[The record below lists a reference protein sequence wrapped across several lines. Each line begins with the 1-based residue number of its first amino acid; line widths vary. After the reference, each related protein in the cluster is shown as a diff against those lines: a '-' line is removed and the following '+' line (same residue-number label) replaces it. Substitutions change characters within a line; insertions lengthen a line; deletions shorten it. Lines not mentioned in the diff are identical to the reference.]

1 MRFIFCGT
9 TAIEA
14 LEELEEEEDE
24 RDLHNIAMLDFSN
37 WTENY
42 LGFGRDGLL
51 LTLFSSSEEEEDEEL
66 LDLLPLLVVLVLL
79 VTKAWLGNICDAYI
93 IINIMIS
100 IIVDIDGLL
109 VLNNLLSEAIKIKI
123 LSKKIKPGLLTTD
136 CS

>member
-1 MRFIFCGT
+1 
-9 TAIEA
+9 
-14 LEELEEEEDE
+14 
-24 RDLHNIAMLDFSN
+24 MLDFSN

-100 IIVDIDGLL
+100 IIVDVDGLL
-109 VLNNLLSEAIKIKI
+109 MLNNFLPEKIEIRI
-123 LSKKIKPGLLTTD
+123 LSRRSRSRSCLRRSNLVY
-136 CS
+136 